1 MVVPELS
8 LMNINHRYYSIE
20 TFFKAAG
27 EAGYR
32 NIELWTGSM
41 HLYVDCHEHDSVD
54 KIRDLAAQYGI
65 KIVCVCP
72 EQNNPKPWN
81 VAVRGEAGQKRILSY
96 FKNVIDVAVELGVP
110 QILVTSGWAYL
121 DESAEDAWARS
132 VAMLRSVCDYA
143 DTRGIR
149 VALEAL
155 QPSESVLVNT
165 AQDVARILEAVD
177 RPNCKACIDFG
188 AMEVAGDT
196 IDGYF
201 EVLGDKIV
209 HTHFVDVGGGTTH
222 LAWGDGERDMRAD
235 LEALMRHG
243 YTGYV
248 SAETCDGRYY
258 QDPSKATTQVIEMYR
273 RVTAGMEAE

>member
-1 MVVPELS
+1 MAVPELS

-81 VAVRGEAGQKRILSY
+81 VAVRGEAGRKRILSY
-96 FKNVIDVAVELGVP
+96 FKNVIDVAVELGAP

-121 DESAEDAWARS
+121 DEPAEDAWGRS

-143 DTRGIR
+143 DSRGIR

-165 AQDVARILEAVD
+165 AQDVARILAD
-177 RPNCKACIDFG
+177 
-188 AMEVAGDT
+188 VA
-196 IDGYF
+196 
-201 EVLGDKIV
+201 L
-209 HTHFVDVGGGTTH
+209 
-222 LAWGDGERDMRAD
+222 
-235 LEALMRHG
+235 
-243 YTGYV
+243 
-248 SAETCDGRYY
+248 
-258 QDPSKATTQVIEMYR
+258 
-273 RVTAGMEAE
+273 

>member
-41 HLYVDCHEHDSVD
+41 HLYVDCHEHESVD

-96 FKNVIDVAVELGVP
+96 FKNVIDVAVELGAP

-121 DESAEDAWARS
+121 DEPAEDASGPQRCHAALGVRLRRHARYSRRARGTAAVGVRAGQRRTGCRAHPRGGRSPQPEGMYRLLLAPWKLPATQSTATLRFWATRS
-132 VAMLRSVCDYA
+132 FTPTLSMWAVARRILPGATASVICVPTSRHSCATAIRAMLGR
-143 DTRGIR
+143 
-149 VALEAL
+149 
-155 QPSESVLVNT
+155 
-165 AQDVARILEAVD
+165 DV
-177 RPNCKACIDFG
+177 
-188 AMEVAGDT
+188 
-196 IDGYF
+196 
-201 EVLGDKIV
+201 
-209 HTHFVDVGGGTTH
+209 
-222 LAWGDGERDMRAD
+222 
-235 LEALMRHG
+235 
-243 YTGYV
+243 
-248 SAETCDGRYY
+248 
-258 QDPSKATTQVIEMYR
+258 
-273 RVTAGMEAE
+273 

>member
-121 DESAEDAWARS
+121 DEPAEDAWARS

-165 AQDVARILEAVD
+165 AQDVAPR
-177 RPNCKACIDFG
+177 
-188 AMEVAGDT
+188 
-196 IDGYF
+196 
-201 EVLGDKIV
+201 
-209 HTHFVDVGGGTTH
+209 GGRSSQPEG
-222 LAWGDGERDMRAD
+222 LYRLW
-235 LEALMRHG
+235 RHG
-243 YTGYV
+243 
-248 SAETCDGRYY
+248 SC
-258 QDPSKATTQVIEMYR
+258 R
-273 RVTAGMEAE
+273 RHDRRLL

>member
-1 MVVPELS
+1 MSVPELS

-81 VAVRGEAGQKRILSY
+81 VAVRGEAGKKRILSY
-96 FKNVIDVAVELGVP
+96 FKNVIDVAVELGAP

-121 DESAEDAWARS
+121 DEPAEDAWARS

-143 DTRGIR
+143 DMRGIR
-149 VALEAL
+149 GYHRRLLWRACLICSNRASIASSGCVDLWGLVAYAAAPCSLKVCTKGEDYVRTRAFAHEH
-155 QPSESVLVNT
+155 QPSLL
-165 AQDVARILEAVD
+165 QHRDV
-177 RPNCKACIDFG
+177 F
-188 AMEVAGDT
+188 
-196 IDGYF
+196 
-201 EVLGDKIV
+201 
-209 HTHFVDVGGGTTH
+209 
-222 LAWGDGERDMRAD
+222 
-235 LEALMRHG
+235 
-243 YTGYV
+243 
-248 SAETCDGRYY
+248 
-258 QDPSKATTQVIEMYR
+258 
-273 RVTAGMEAE
+273 

>member
-1 MVVPELS
+1 MRV
-8 LMNINHRYYSIE
+8 
-20 TFFKAAG
+20 
-27 EAGYR
+27 
-32 NIELWTGSM
+32 
-41 HLYVDCHEHDSVD
+41 
-54 KIRDLAAQYGI
+54 
-65 KIVCVCP
+65 P

-81 VAVRGEAGQKRILSY
+81 VAVCGEAGQKRTLSY
-96 FKNVIDVAVELGVP
+96 FKNVIDAAAELGAP

-121 DESAEDAWARS
+121 DEPAEDAWSRS

-177 RPNCKACIDFG
+177 RPNLKACIDFG

-273 RVTAGMEAE
+273 RVTAEMEAE

>member
-121 DESAEDAWARS
+121 DEPLRNAGPQRCHAALGVRLRRYARYS
-132 VAMLRSVCDYA
+132 RRARGPAGRRSPCGSTPHRMSRA
-143 DTRGIR
+143 SSRR
-149 VALEAL
+149 C
-155 QPSESVLVNT
+155 
-165 AQDVARILEAVD
+165 D
-177 RPNCKACIDFG
+177 RPNLKACIDFG

-196 IDGYF
+196 IDGCF

-222 LAWGDGERDMRAD
+222 LAWGDGERDMRAEPRGTHSPR
-235 LEALMRHG
+235 LYGLCL
-243 YTGYV
+243 
-248 SAETCDGRYY
+248 AETCDGRYY

-273 RVTAGMEAE
+273 RVTAEMEAE

>member
-1 MVVPELS
+1 
-8 LMNINHRYYSIE
+8 
-20 TFFKAAG
+20 
-27 EAGYR
+27 
-32 NIELWTGSM
+32 
-41 HLYVDCHEHDSVD
+41 
-54 KIRDLAAQYGI
+54 
-65 KIVCVCP
+65 CVCP

-121 DESAEDAWARS
+121 DEPAEDAWARS
-132 VAMLRSVCDYA
+132 VAMLRSVCAYA

-177 RPNCKACIDFG
+177 RPNLKACIDFG

-222 LAWGDGERDMRAD
+222 LARAT
-235 LEALMRHG
+235 ASVICVPTSRH
-243 YTGYV
+243 
-248 SAETCDGRYY
+248 SC
-258 QDPSKATTQVIEMYR
+258 ATAIRAMSRPR
-273 RVTAGMEAE
+273 RVMAATIRIRPRRRLRLSRCIAV

>member
-1 MVVPELS
+1 MAVPELS

-96 FKNVIDVAVELGVP
+96 FKNVIDVAVELGAP

-121 DESAEDAWARS
+121 DEPAEDAWARS

-143 DTRGIR
+143 ETRGIR

-165 AQDVARILEAVD
+165 AQDVARILADVD
-177 RPNCKACIDFG
+177 RSNLKACIDFG

-196 IDGYF
+196 IDSYF
-201 EVLGDKIV
+201 EALGDKIV

-243 YTGYV
+243 YTGYA

-273 RVTAGMEAE
+273 RVTAEMEAE